1 VRIGGGGWT
10 RTTDIG
16 LMRPP
21 LCQLSYAARN
31 RKSLRLSS

>member
-1 VRIGGGGWT
+1 MKIGGGGWT

-21 LCQLSYAARN
+21 LCQLSYAA
-31 RKSLRLSS
+31 KRLVGIREVS